1 MCLRIKSH
9 GRCFHAAGIFFTRF
23 SRGPGI
29 LFTHGSRGPGFFFT
43 RCSRRPN
50 ILFTRFSRKFS
61 RRLWAFSLAF
71 LPECSRSPWI
81 VSFHLSHS
89 IPKLWG
95 ALTPSPSP
103 GTSSATSL
111 FISDVICDGYCFFS
125 MPWLVNSYG
134 HSYRFVMAIEG
145 LKSVSFVAY
154 RFCSRMLLGCACSK
168 MQLTILLQLHC
179 DLREAHRG

>member
-1 MCLRIKSH
+1 MQRRFVRVC
-9 GRCFHAAGIFFTRF
+9 FTRVGDF
-23 SRGPGI
+23 CFTRGARGPGI
-29 LFTHGSRGPGFFFT
+29 SFTRCSRRPSIFFFT
-43 RCSRRPN
+43 RCSR
-50 ILFTRFSRKFS
+50 KCS

-145 LKSVSFVAY
+145 LKPVSFVTY
-154 RFCSRMLLGCACSK
+154 RFCSRMLLGRACSK